1 MAIEIPDDWPGRNW
15 VEDTPLGHLQ
25 TIDSD
30 AASGTVPTRWQMAS
44 WSSTRE
50 MKSSS
55 LPGQVRH
62 QTGLS
67 IGTGKAL
74 VKRQPSDFPWKHSLV
89 YELTGQDA
97 QILLAPRNS
106 TEIPTG
112 QFQVA
117 EINGDLTTVGVQ
129 VELDEKTIEG
139 RDQTPGVL
147 DQQWASDITQE
158 EINAQV
164 KDPVWL
170 VAQLAEQMGFRS
182 GPNVTP
188 GQDGYSPI
196 LDVPLQ
202 GSLVPREPINVPFQT
217 TDTIS
222 WGAADGVVGLSTEFD
237 NIIDVIY
244 EVGSLVPTGFTV
256 TLDID
261 NAWAGFEW
269 DDVTNNGRFGVQVHT
284 ATGDSD
290 VDLVIYSTGSSG
302 FANTNTNVNN
312 LDITRNP
319 DIPNRIQIEVTMG
332 VASSSGF
339 NSASVRVRRRDG
351 FWFGPYVHAMPNQMS
366 RVNEFSMEMQAFTT
380 GMDGT
385 AILSNFSVVD
395 NSVVTQAV
403 RDTLLNTLGGDQ
415 GRIYLEP
422 LLGTITSPWLDPDLG
437 VWTTMQAIVEAWQGA
452 LMTDVYGDLRVLN
465 RNTLVGLNNLQQERI
480 VDVGLNF
487 EDLPWIMNWS
497 DQADRLVLKYRP
509 VVQVVA
515 EPGQTGLPI
524 IYEFRDVL
532 IVWPGRNEFF
542 FDLDYIYP
550 TDLKL
555 NPFNR
560 KDFDNGIYHV
570 WDAYRYNNGSGAHI
584 APNSDISMRIDR
596 VSSSTWKV
604 IINNL
609 TASPFHMVDNTGTP
623 WLKIRS
629 SWYYDQTQEATV
641 ERGVAATEAKSA
653 IEIDL
658 SNYVQSEADANTL
671 ADFIWGRVNQ
681 RSWRANTVTMV
692 PDYRLDLGDVI
703 EIQHARTGVRS
714 NAIVSKV
721 DLAGEPGRVTQ
732 KVDLVLIPPTWED
745 FDEAWANALPSS
757 TWSTFDALWDDY
769 TWDDFD
775 RTPTATTVAQIEEAM

>member
-1 MAIEIPDDWPGRNW
+1 
-15 VEDTPLGHLQ
+15 
-25 TIDSD
+25 
-30 AASGTVPTRWQMAS
+30 
-44 WSSTRE
+44 
-50 MKSSS
+50 MKSSA

-62 QTGLS
+62 RTGLS
-67 IGTGKAL
+67 VGTGKVL
-74 VKRQPSDFPWKHSLV
+74 VKRQPEDFPWKHGLV

-117 EINGDLTTVGVQ
+117 EISGELTTVGVQ

-170 VAQLAEQMGFRS
+170 VAELAAQMGFRS

-188 GQDGYSPI
+188 GQDGYNPI

-202 GSLVPREPINVPFQT
+202 GALVPREPVNVPFQT

-222 WGAADGVVGLSTEFD
+222 WGSSDGVVGLSTELD
-237 NIIDVIY
+237 NTIDVLY
-244 EVGSLVPTGFTV
+244 EVGSLVPTGFTI

-269 DDVTNNGRFGVQVHT
+269 DDVTNNGRFGIQLK
-284 ATGDSD
+284 AETGNSD
-290 VDLVIYSTGSSG
+290 VDIVIYSTGSSG
-302 FANTNTNVNN
+302 VNNTNTSVNN

-339 NSASVRVRRRDG
+339 NSASVRVRRQDG

-366 RVNEFSMEMQAFTT
+366 RVNEFSIEMQVFGNVTV
-380 GMDGT
+380 GD
-385 AILSNFSVVD
+385 AILSNYSVVD

-437 VWTTMQAIVEAWQGA
+437 VWSTMQSIVEAWQGA

-487 EDLPWIMNWS
+487 EDLPWVMNWS
-497 DQADRLVLKYRP
+497 DQADRLVLRYRP
-509 VVQVVA
+509 VVEVIA
-515 EPGQTGLPI
+515 SPSQTGLPV

-550 TDLKL
+550 ADLKL

-560 KDFDNGIYHV
+560 KDFDNGFYHV

-584 APNSDISMRIDR
+584 DPNVDISMRIDR

-609 TASPFHMVDNTGTP
+609 TGSPFHMVDNTGAP
-623 WLKIRS
+623 WLKLRS
-629 SWYYDQTQEATV
+629 SWYYDQTREETI
-641 ERGVAATEAKSA
+641 ERGVPATEAKSA

-658 SNYVQSEADANTL
+658 SHYVQSEEDANAL

-703 EIQHARTGVRS
+703 EIQHTRTGVRS
-714 NAIVSKV
+714 NALVAKV
-721 DLAGEPGRVTQ
+721 DLSGEPGQVMQ

-757 TWSTFDALWDDY
+757 TWTTFDALWDDY
-769 TWDDFD
+769 TWVDFD
-775 RTPTATTVAQIEEAM
+775 KTPTATTVAEIEEAM

>member
-15 VEDTPLGHLQ
+15 AEDTPLGHLQ

-30 AASGTVPTRWQMAS
+30 AASGTVPTRWKVAS
-44 WSSTRE
+44 WSTTRE
-50 MKSSS
+50 IKSSS

-67 IGTGKAL
+67 VGTGKAL

-97 QILLAPRNS
+97 QVLLAPRNG

-147 DQQWASDITQE
+147 DQQWASGITAE

-164 KDPVWL
+164 KDPIWL
-170 VAQLAEQMGFRS
+170 VSELAEQMGFRA

-188 GQDGYSPI
+188 GQGGYSPI

-202 GSLVPREPINVPFQT
+202 GSLLPREPINVPFST
-217 TDTIS
+217 TDTIR
-222 WGAADGVVGLSTEFD
+222 WGSADGVVGLDTEFD
-237 NIIDVIY
+237 NSITVIY
-244 EVGSLVPTGFTV
+244 EVQSPVPTTWSWTV
-256 TLDID
+256 DID
-261 NAWAGFEW
+261 NAWAGVEW
-269 DDVTNNGRFGVQVHT
+269 NDVATNGRFGIQVK
-284 ATGDSD
+284 AEVGNSD
-290 VDLVIYSTGSSG
+290 IDLNIYSTGSNG
-302 FANTNTNVNN
+302 VGNANTTVSN
-312 LDITRNP
+312 LDMTR
-319 DIPNRIQIEVTMG
+319 DTDTPNRIQFEVTMSP
-332 VASSSGF
+332 ASATGY
-339 NSASVRVRRRDG
+339 NSVSIRVRRRDG
-351 FWFGPYVHAMPNQMS
+351 FWFGPYVHPMTNQLS
-366 RVNEFSMEMQAFTT
+366 RVNDHNIELEVFSNSGT
-380 GMDGT
+380 GDAVM
-385 AILSNFSVVD
+385 SNYSVID
-395 NSVVTQAV
+395 NSANSQAV

-422 LLGTITSPWLDPDLG
+422 LFGTIQSPWLDPDLG
-437 VWTTMQAIVEAWQGA
+437 VWATMQAIVEAWQGA
-452 LMTDVYGDLRVLN
+452 LMTDVYGDLKVYN
-465 RNTLVGLNNLQQERI
+465 RFTLAGLNNLQQERI

-487 EDLPWIMNWS
+487 EDLPWIMNWA
-497 DQADRLVLKYRP
+497 DQADRLVLRYRP
-509 VVQVVA
+509 LTAVVA
-515 EPGQTGLPI
+515 EPSQVGLPV
-524 IYEFRDVL
+524 IYSFDEVL
-532 IVWPGRNEFF
+532 IVWPGVNDFF
-542 FDLDYIYP
+542 FTLDYIYP

-555 NPFNR
+555 LPFIR
-560 KDFDNGIYHV
+560 KDFDNGVYHV
-570 WDAYRYNNGSGAHI
+570 WDAYRYNNGTGAHI
-584 APNSDISMRIDR
+584 APNTDISMRIDR

-604 IINNL
+604 HIVNL

-629 SWYYDQTQEATV
+629 SWYYDQTREETI
-641 ERGVAATEAKSA
+641 ERGVPATEAKSA

-658 SNYVQSEADANTL
+658 GHYVQHPDDANAL

-703 EIQHARTGVRS
+703 EIRHRRTGVKS

-721 DLAGEPGRVTQ
+721 DLAGEPGRVSQ

-757 TWSTFDALWDDY
+757 TWTTFDALWDDY
-769 TWDDFD
+769 TWNDFD
-775 RTPTATTVAQIEEAM
+775 STPTATTVAEIEEAM